1 MKRFINKLLVGCII
15 CCPVLVTGA
24 EVSEPVKT
32 PVQKDYAACLMEW
45 DSKLNTLQTDFTQ
58 ETLYDNIPISH
69 SKGRIAY
76 SQQGPKLRLDNLEE
90 GQITQTALTNKK
102 QIYILDE
109 KGKEIDK
116 IAWKDWLVGQPNQ
129 ALFDFGNYT
138 ALLQKHQ
145 VSVTKTNASDAVLR
159 LEPKDKEKNL
169 YVLHIT
175 VTADTC
181 FPMKISIESDLMVTV
196 ATLDNTQLNQPMEA
210 DTFKGL
216 K

>member
-1 MKRFINKLLVGCII
+1 MKRFISKLLLGCVV

-24 EVSEPVKT
+24 EVSEPVDAHA
-32 PVQKDYAACLMEW
+32 QKDYAACFAAW
-45 DSKLNTLQTDFTQ
+45 DSKLNTLQTDFSQLTM
-58 ETLYDNIPISH
+58 YDNIPISS
-69 SKGRIAY
+69 SKGRIVY
-76 SQQGPKLRLDNLEE
+76 SQPGPKLRLDNLEE

-109 KGKEIDK
+109 KGKEISK
-116 IAWKDWLVGQPNQ
+116 VAWKDWLVGQPNQ

-145 VSVTKTNASDAVLR
+145 VSVIKRNYAHAL
-159 LEPKDKEKNL
+159 LQLKPKEKENNL
-169 YVLHIT
+169 YVLYVT
-175 VTADTC
+175 VAADTC
-181 FPMKISIESDLMVTV
+181 FPMMISIESDLMVTT
-196 ATLDNTQLNQPMEA
+196 ATLENTRLNQPIEA